1 MISYTHCRD
10 EPCEST
16 AVQLQRRLIAF
27 CRSKLLLQSHAI
39 QPLTRTSAPVDW
51 AATWSTH
58 NSGLWTIVF
67 FSHALTRMI
76 DSRHVVTC
84 IEKMAVQYRPNP
96 IDEHVRCV
104 NHLTL
109 RAERQSARMSKITN
123 DGLTRSGTGCF
134 IAVPVWQQ

>member
-1 MISYTHCRD
+1 VR
-10 EPCEST
+10 
-16 AVQLQRRLIAF
+16 LQRRLIVF

-39 QPLTRTSAPVDW
+39 QPLTRTSALVDW
-51 AATWSTH
+51 ATTWSTH

-84 IEKMAVQYRPNP
+84 IEKMAVQYNP

-104 NHLTL
+104 NPLTL